1 VRLLNVFFIIENR
14 SNEYSEITIGW
25 FKDKEKS
32 KITEENSEIILRER
46 LIKTVRGTPKG
57 YTGIIELLEAENLR
71 LKEGVCNLK
80 Y

>member
-1 VRLLNVFFIIENR
+1 MHLLNVFFIIENR

-46 LIKTVRGTPKG
+46 LIKQ
-57 YTGIIELLEAENLR
+57 LEAR
-71 LKEGVCNLK
+71 LKYIQV
-80 Y
+80 